1 MRKNSVQKDSGA
13 GESMSFLVKRAY
25 RNAYHY
31 INYGYVLGIV
41 RTAASYRY
49 ENLALSVC
57 EGGEVLAYT

>member
-1 MRKNSVQKDSGA
+1 
-13 GESMSFLVKRAY
+13 MSSLVERAY

-41 RTAASYRY
+41 RTAVSWRY
-49 ENLALSVC
+49 GNHVLSVC